1 MPLTNSLLNQL
12 KKDFPQITFVQG
24 DFFAWSP
31 GDKAVFYTSED
42 PKADELI
49 LHEVSHHLL
58 EHTDYP
64 KDVALL
70 NMETTAW
77 DKARNLAK
85 DYRVPLLEETIQDH
99 LDTYREWLHS
109 RSTCPECT
117 ATGYQTGAKEYSCPA
132 CNSRWKVNEARLCG
146 LKRYKI

>member
-1 MPLTNSLLNQL
+1 MPLTNSLLSKL
-12 KKDFPQITFVQG
+12 KEDFSNINFLEG
-24 DFFAWSP
+24 DFFAWLSA
-31 GDKAVFYTSED
+31 DNTVLYTPDD
-42 PKADELI
+42 PKADELV

-58 EHTDYP
+58 AHSNYP
-64 KDVALL
+64 RDVALL

-77 DKARNLAK
+77 DKARDLSSK
-85 DYRVPLLEETIQDH
+85 YGVEVTEDTIQDH

-109 RSTCPECT
+109 RSTCPDCT

-132 CNSRWKVNEARLCG
+132 CSARWRVNEARLCS